1 MEDKSLNLIEPVP
14 ESNLAFWLAELYGKQ
29 VSIHSRE
36 TLRHRD
42 LSFVERLHINDGFPK
57 SVIYKLVLPPFDIE
71 HELHQRVLVPSIT
84 NFAQL
89 YLTAH
94 YGNMTAMLMEDL
106 GEHSLLSESEINY
119 AQTVGRDL
127 AKMHRGYSYR
137 IDDLLPV
144 DILPHILPIDY
155 EQYADRLAK
164 QISDW
169 QLIDGKQA
177 KSLVNLAGLIASKLA
192 GEPISL
198 VHGDLYAENL
208 IIRHNRLYV
217 IDWSHFAFI
226 GVPLMDLAT
235 LTLDHVKNGLFFE
248 KRLQVIEAYCDESGR
263 DVKEVQEQ
271 LPFASA
277 LSRLT
282 FLSWLVERKSRGITG
297 TTVGPVENL
306 MVKVCDELRD
316 CLQNLS

>member
-1 MEDKSLNLIEPVP
+1 LEDESLNLIELVP
-14 ESNLAFWLAELYGKQ
+14 ESNLACWLAELYGKK
-29 VSIHSRE
+29 VEILKRE

-42 LSFVERLHINDGFPK
+42 LSFVERLHIKDGFPK

-94 YGNMTAMLMEDL
+94 YGKMTAMLMEDL

-155 EQYADRLAK
+155 EQYALRLAK
-164 QISDW
+164 ELSDW
-169 QLIDGKQA
+169 QLISQA
-177 KSLVNLAGLIASKLA
+177 ESKALVDLAGLVASKLA

-208 IIRHNRLYV
+208 IIRHNRLYI

-226 GVPLMDLAT
+226 GVPLMDLGT
-235 LTLDHVKNGLFFE
+235 LTIDHVKNGHFAE
-248 KRLQVIEAYCDESGR
+248 KRAQVIEAYCDESGR
-263 DVKEVQEQ
+263 DAKEVLEQ
-271 LPFASA
+271 LPYAAA
-277 LSRLT
+277 LSRLI

-297 TTVGPVENL
+297 TTVGPVEIL
-306 MVKVCDELRD
+306 IAKVTNEL
-316 CLQNLS
+316 CQLLKNLS